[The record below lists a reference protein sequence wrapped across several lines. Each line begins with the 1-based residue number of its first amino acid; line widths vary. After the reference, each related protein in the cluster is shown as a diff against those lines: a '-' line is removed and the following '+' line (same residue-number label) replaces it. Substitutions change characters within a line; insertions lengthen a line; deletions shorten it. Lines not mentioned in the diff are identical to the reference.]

1 MPLNPNI
8 IMGGNALNFQPSV
21 NKSNAIANQNAFV
34 DTQSKRQGMDRVAGE
49 MRQAE
54 ADNFVGNLKKAA
66 GILSSSRNPEEYQA
80 LLTEGVRL
88 GMVNNEQAASWGQVE
103 WSPENMA
110 DIANQGRNLEDIMS
124 ERAATET
131 ARVKTDVDINTATA
145 LSDRAVTADTVASD
159 RAVTAKTEEDRRR
172 VTAAGVEADR
182 ADQRSMDTY
191 NRDSVTR
198 ARATTEFDQGQDDRT
213 LAKKKAK
220 RAFAKGQSMVGDV
233 RDLATDL
240 LAPENRDAL
249 LAVTG
254 AVSSRTPTFTASS
267 IEAENN
273 LERLTVL
280 LTVGNLDLMTG
291 ILTDNDIKF
300 LAKIGAGG
308 IDKRLGKSAIIKGL
322 KEIVETSTRSLD
334 AGGWEDMNDRPKA
347 GEMTNRPTD
356 PRAAKLAEMQA
367 QYSPDDSSDI
377 RVVSDADLDAII
389 ASGQQ

>member
-8 IMGGNALNFQPSV
+8 IMAGNALNFQPSV

-159 RAVTAKTEEDRRR
+159 RAVTAADIKAKALKRSDDLTLAATGAKTNIQKVKVELDMQKTYEAQSKVFRGESRATRTVMTALDTASESAPATLAAGTAFMKLLDPGSVVRESELAQALAATGAFDRAGNLIKVFKEGKVMTPPQAEQFRAIVER
-172 VTAAGVEADR
+172 LYRGAEKAQRKRDEQFTAAANRHGLDSKNIVWGINYLDDDVFGSGPTATATSPPGTQPVIDI
-182 ADQRSMDTY
+182 DTMSGEQI
-191 NRDSVTR
+191 N
-198 ARATTEFDQGQDDRT
+198 A
-213 LAKKKAK
+213 L
-220 RAFAKGQSMVGDV
+220 
-233 RDLATDL
+233 TDEQL
-240 LAPENRDAL
+240 DAL
-249 LAVTG
+249 SEEQHDALQA
-254 AVSSRTPTFTASS
+254 RF
-267 IEAENN
+267 
-273 LERLTVL
+273 
-280 LTVGNLDLMTG
+280 
-291 ILTDNDIKF
+291 
-300 LAKIGAGG
+300 GG
-308 IDKRLGKSAIIKGL
+308 
-322 KEIVETSTRSLD
+322 
-334 AGGWEDMNDRPKA
+334 
-347 GEMTNRPTD
+347 GE
-356 PRAAKLAEMQA
+356 
-367 QYSPDDSSDI
+367 
-377 RVVSDADLDAII
+377 
-389 ASGQQ
+389 